1 MLINEP
7 SFHSCMNRIET
18 LVPDTSVIAEGALTT
33 HVKELQVDRVLIP
46 HSVLLELEHQAN
58 TGRETG
64 FIGLDQLKALRQLAT
79 SQGFIVAYTSETPSP
94 RAIEQ
99 AKEGA
104 IDAIIRRIAME
115 ENATLITADRVQART
130 AEAQG
135 IEVLFVDFSKQ
146 HAGSS
151 LEDPLAA
158 FFTDDTMSV
167 HIKELASTSR
177 KKGAPGSWTFEEIDH
192 SPNAVQVESIAKQ
205 IIAAAQQ
212 RSDSFLEIE
221 RPGSTVV
228 QLGRYRI
235 VIARPPFASRWEI
248 TAVRPVANLTL
259 EDYDFPDKFRKRI
272 EEKAE
277 GILVAGSPGEGK
289 STFTQALG
297 SYYASLQKIVKT
309 VEAPRDLVLPDTI
322 TQYSA
327 NHGTPEEIRDVLLLN
342 RPDYTIYDEIRNN
355 QDFSLYADM
364 RMAGIGMIGV
374 VHAAGAVDAIQRF
387 IGRIELGVVPQ
398 VVDTVVYIKGGK
410 IAKVLSLKMVVKTPA
425 GMTEADLARPVIQ
438 VKDFYEDKAEYEIYT
453 YGDQTMVIP
462 VDAVANKEGA
472 KKSAVLEYA
481 EQGIR
486 EYFSQFDERCDV
498 ELISDKEVV
507 VYVPKKLIAQIIG
520 KGGERIKGIEEDLGM
535 RVDVQELTGE
545 KAKKSGVKYS
555 AKSSKSQVTIQLPPV
570 YANKDVDFYDG
581 SNFIMTATTSK
592 QSQVKISLKSDLGRR
607 VKKAHE
613 KKSLLVLT

>member
-1 MLINEP
+1 MT
-7 SFHSCMNRIET
+7 IET
-18 LVPDTSVIAEGALTT
+18 LVPDTSVIAEGAFTKK
-33 HVKELQVDRVLIP
+33 VKELDVARVLIP

-64 FIGLDQLKALRQLAT
+64 FIGLDELKQLRILSK
-79 SQGFIVAYTSETPSP
+79 SQGFTIAYTSETPSP
-94 RAIEQ
+94 AAIER
-99 AKEGA
+99 AKDGA

-115 ENATLITADRVQART
+115 ENATLITADRVQAKT

-135 IEVLFVDFSKQ
+135 IDVHFVDFSKQ
-146 HAGSS
+146 HDGSS

-158 FFTDDTMSV
+158 FFTETTMSV
-167 HIKELASTSR
+167 HIKEAAQTSR
-177 KKGAPGSWTFEEIDH
+177 KKGAPGGWEFEELDH
-192 SPNAVQVESIAKQ
+192 RPNSVQVESIAKQ

-221 RPGSTVV
+221 RPGSTIV
-228 QLGRYRI
+228 QLGKYRI
-235 VIARPPFASRWEI
+235 VIARPPFASRWEV
-248 TAVRPVANLTL
+248 TAVRPVKHLELT
-259 EDYDFPDKFRKRI
+259 DYEFPEKFKKRI

-309 VEAPRDLVLPDTI
+309 VEAPRDLVLPESI

-327 NHGTPEEIRDVLLLN
+327 THGTPEEIRDVLLLN

-410 IAKVLSLKMVVKTPA
+410 IDKVLSLKMVVKTPA
-425 GMTEADLARPVIQ
+425 GMQEADLARPVIE
-438 VKDFYEDKAEYEIYT
+438 VRDFYADKPEYEIYT

-462 VDAVANKEGA
+462 VDAVQSQEGQ
-472 KKSAVLEYA
+472 KKSAVLQYA

-486 EYFSQFDERCDV
+486 EYFAQFDERCDV
-498 ELISDKEVV
+498 ELLSDKKVV

-520 KGGERIKGIEEDLGM
+520 KGGERIKQIEEDLGLH
-535 RVDVQELTGE
+535 VDVQELTGK
-545 KAKKSGVKYS
+545 KAQQSGVSYKV
-555 AKSSKSQVTIQLPPV
+555 KSSKSQITIMLPAV
-570 YANKDVDFYDG
+570 YANKDVDFYEKG
-581 SNFIMTATTSK
+581 NFIMTGTASK
-592 QSQVKISLKSDLGRR
+592 QASISISLKSDLGRR
-607 VKKAHE
+607 IKQAHE
-613 KKSLLVLT
+613 KKRLDILT